1 MKDLTDNI
9 PALMAELGA
18 RAQAASAELA
28 FASAKAKQKAAT
40 PGTPREERPRRRW
53 PARRRRHAVRRRR
66 ARAAMRASCGNKSA
80 AVRRVY
86 VR

>member
-28 FASAKAKQKAAT
+28 FASAEAKQQALEAA
-40 PGTPREERPRRRW
+40 
-53 PARRRRHAVRRRR
+53 AQAVWTD
-66 ARAAMRASCGNKSA
+66 RAAIIAANDKHFLSNQLSAVTKSFSMNSPF
-80 AVRRVY
+80 
-86 VR
+86 